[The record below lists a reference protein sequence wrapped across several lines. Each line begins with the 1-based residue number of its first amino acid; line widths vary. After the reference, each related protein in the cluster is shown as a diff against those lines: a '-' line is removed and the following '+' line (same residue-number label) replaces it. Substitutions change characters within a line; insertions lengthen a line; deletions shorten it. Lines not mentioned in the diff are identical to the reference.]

1 MAKILAVNAGMPD
14 NLIGKTYYHPTTQGS
29 EAKVK
34 ERLEQ
39 IKAWHAQHPDPD
51 SPKTKK
57 KS

>member
-1 MAKILAVNAGMPD
+1 MQTMPD